1 MDAFPIAINSLPV
14 SYDVSDLLKYS
25 VSFSYVRYVR
35 ERMGSRVAPQI
46 REDPQGGTVVGVVNL
61 DNGKFQV
68 DRLINGSITTQIVNS
83 LPESGPVS
91 RVI

>member
-1 MDAFPIAINSLPV
+1 
-14 SYDVSDLLKYS
+14 
-25 VSFSYVRYVR
+25 
-35 ERMGSRVAPQI
+35 MGSRVAPQI
-46 REDPQGGTVVGVVNL
+46 IEEPQGGTVVGVVNL